1 VSSATHAPAT
11 FNAVTSGD
19 TLAPRGKACASCGA
33 PVEPG
38 DHFCNAC
45 GTPQPRAAPEPSR
58 EGGTTDGARTKRY
71 QCKTCGA
78 ETSVPLDTRSFTC
91 PFCDSNYVVELPQ
104 AETGRQPPEFV
115 IGFAVTPEQAREMFR
130 HWLRQ
135 ANWFRPGD
143 LTRASV
149 EDKLKGVYLPFWSFS
164 MLAESDWT
172 ARIGEHWTRVET
184 YTTTENGQ
192 TVTRTRTVTETEWW
206 PLAGRHHEFY
216 SGYLVSGSRGLKQA
230 DAERIKPFHLAAL
243 KRYEPSYLAGWL
255 SEEYSVERE
264 PALTVC
270 KQEFSRREQNE
281 VTAFMPGDTHS
292 QVRLDTAFSQ
302 INSDLVLL
310 PVYVLSYRY
319 RQKLYRFLVNGQT
332 GRETG
337 DKPVSAR
344 RIMAV
349 VFGVLA
355 LIGII
360 VLLVFLF
367 SSR

>member
-1 VSSATHAPAT
+1 
-11 FNAVTSGD
+11 
-19 TLAPRGKACASCGA
+19 
-33 PVEPG
+33 
-38 DHFCNAC
+38 
-45 GTPQPRAAPEPSR
+45 
-58 EGGTTDGARTKRY
+58 
-71 QCKTCGA
+71 
-78 ETSVPLDTRSFTC
+78 
-91 PFCDSNYVVELPQ
+91 
-104 AETGRQPPEFV
+104 V
-115 IGFAVTPEQAREMFR
+115 IGFAVTPDQAREKFR
-130 HWLRQ
+130 RWLRQ

-164 MLAESDWT
+164 MLAESSWT
-172 ARIGEHWTRVET
+172 AQIGENWTRVET

-192 TVTRTRTVTETEWW
+192 TVTRTRTVIETEWW

-243 KRYEPSYLAGWL
+243 KRYEPSFLAGWL

-264 PALTVC
+264 AALSVC
-270 KQEFSRREQNE
+270 QQEFAHREHAE
-281 VTAFMPGDTHS
+281 VAAFLPGDTHS
-292 QVRLDTAFSQ
+292 QVLLDTAFSQ

-332 GRETG
+332 GRESG
-337 DKPVSAR
+337 DKPVSGK
-344 RIMAV
+344 RILAV
-349 VFGVLA
+349 VFGVLV
-355 LIGII
+355 LIGLIA
-360 VLLVFLF
+360 LLAFAF